1 MQHLKYTRKSAGS
14 MQNMYLVTHEIN
26 DAILGLLSE
35 EIMYI
40 EVLVLEDNFKAILSV
55 KIFQSLLFFCQCLV
69 IVEQI

>member
-1 MQHLKYTRKSAGS
+1 